1 MSMSNTVGATCF
13 PVANDVPVIA
23 VLMNPVLG

>member
-1 MSMSNTVGATCF
+1 MSNTVGATCL

-23 VLMNPVLG
+23 VLMKPVLG